1 MLASHIKCCD
11 LINSSLHTKEVQISH
26 CSFSV
31 DAYRQKIVKVLYEFT
46 LLWISFYFG
55 FVMGI
60 WNFVM
65 CVGSL
70 KYWYQRNK
78 VDFLVSQSA
87 VWNDDAV
94 QGSLDCAAFWVKD
107 LPFVKSLSGY
117 WKFFIADRPSNVP
130 TNFYETEFH
139 DSEWKNLP
147 GKCLC
152 YL

>member
-1 MLASHIKCCD
+1 MDFLLFWFC
-11 LINSSLHTKEVQISH
+11 
-26 CSFSV
+26 
-31 DAYRQKIVKVLYEFT
+31 YE
-46 LLWISFYFG
+46 LWAIC
-55 FVMGI
+55 
-60 WNFVM
+60 NFVI

-78 VDFLVSQSA
+78 VDFLASQSA

-130 TNFYETEFH
+130 ANFYETEFH

-147 GKCLC
+147 GKCLYVIC
-152 YL
+152 ITPLHFVCLISSPCSLNFSLL

>member
-1 MLASHIKCCD
+1 MI
-11 LINSSLHTKEVQISH
+11 
-26 CSFSV
+26 
-31 DAYRQKIVKVLYEFT
+31 
-46 LLWISFYFG
+46 
-55 FVMGI
+55 
-60 WNFVM
+60 

-117 WKFFIADRPSNVP
+117 WKFSIANNPNNVP
-130 TNFYETEFH
+130 TNFYENKFQ
-139 DSEWKNLP
+139 DSEWKTLP
-147 GKCLC
+147 GKCCL
-152 YL
+152 YLSSYILFVKQFCLKCVILSSPCML